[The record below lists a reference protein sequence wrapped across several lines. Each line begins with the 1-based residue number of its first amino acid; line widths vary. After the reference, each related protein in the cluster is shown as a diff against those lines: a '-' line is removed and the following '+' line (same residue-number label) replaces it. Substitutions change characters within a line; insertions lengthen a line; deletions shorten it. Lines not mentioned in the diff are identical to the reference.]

1 MSQINL
7 ISLVSPCYNEE
18 EGISSLVIELTKVL
32 DQANCNYEIIL
43 VDDGSSDKTW
53 SEIQG
58 AGEKNKNV
66 RGVRLSR
73 NFGQQLAYR
82 AGLETARGDVVITM
96 DADLQDPPH
105 LIPEML
111 QKWKEGFKIVY
122 AQRRTRSTDALLKRF
137 FAASFYKTI
146 AWLSDIK
153 IPGQVGEYR
162 LMDKRVVEVL
172 LQMKER
178 RPFLRGMVAWV
189 GFPSTTVP
197 YDRPPRLVGET
208 KFPFRK
214 SLQLAIDGITAFS
227 FTPLRV
233 GLRVGVLLLM
243 ASVLMATIYLLRIL
257 WGLDSTSLI
266 IATFITFI
274 GGLNLFF
281 VGILGEYITRLF
293 EQTGSRPMY
302 VISEYSNRVDEAN

>member
-1 MSQINL
+1 MQLDKIKL

-18 EGISSLVIELTKVL
+18 EGVSVLISELTKVL
-32 DQANCNYEIIL
+32 SQTGIRYEIIL
-43 VDDGSSDKTW
+43 VDDGSSDNTW
-53 SEIQG
+53 KEIQ
-58 AGEKNKNV
+58 AAAAKDKSV
-66 RGVRLSR
+66 KGVKLSR

-82 AGLETARGDVVITM
+82 AGLEVARGDVIITM
-96 DADLQDPPH
+96 DADLQDPPQ

-111 QKWKEGFKIVY
+111 QKWREGFKIVY
-122 AQRRTRSTDALLKRF
+122 AQRRTRTTDAILKRF
-137 FAASFYKTI
+137 FAASFYKVI

-153 IPGQVGEYR
+153 IPGQVGEFR
-162 LMDKRVVEVL
+162 LMDRRVVEVL

-189 GFPSTTVP
+189 GFPSTVVP
-197 YDRPPRLVGET
+197 YDRPPRLLGET

-233 GLRVGVLLLM
+233 GLRVGFLM
-243 ASVLMATIYLLRIL
+243 LIAAAALTAFILLRWLLGYEI
-257 WGLDSTSLI
+257 GGYLI
-266 IATFITFI
+266 ALLITFI

-293 EQTGSRPMY
+293 EQTGSRPLY
-302 VISEYSNRVDEAN
+302 VISEYLNHDE